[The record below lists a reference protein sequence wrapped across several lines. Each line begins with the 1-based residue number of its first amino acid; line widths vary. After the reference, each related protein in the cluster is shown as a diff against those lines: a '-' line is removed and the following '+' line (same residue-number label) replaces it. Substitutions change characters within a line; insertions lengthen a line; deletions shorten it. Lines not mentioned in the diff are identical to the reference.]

1 MKDAKVSV
9 VLPIY
14 NQELNLG
21 ISLPSVINQTWK
33 NIEIIAVNDGSTD
46 SSLNII
52 KKYQES
58 DPRFVVINKKNGG
71 LVDATIAGIEAA
83 TGDYICFVD
92 PDDVVGN
99 DFIKNFMIRIGDADF
114 ISMGFFENNGHNIFE
129 YHLRENRVYEKNEIQ
144 KFKKIFLFDKITPG
158 VNNSIF
164 ISRWNKLYKMNLV
177 KKILSELKTITSVSL
192 GEDTIFTFLVLNHC
206 DKFICF
212 AEPNC
217 YIYNTDSTTSMMK
230 NNQAINHIEKAKI
243 AYDRFSILLNKY
255 GESGDQAVALYYF
268 LISSLIARM
277 KTFTNDDLSEAYKLL
292 HKDNL
297 YKSGVKLVKQN
308 GLKNAIHK
316 LTWLCPN
323 QAIYCL
329 LYNNL
334 KNTVYPLL
342 KNAKSQLKEPVIFIK
357 DTVKKGVINAAQ
369 LSKHRSKR
377 RKAFKDIKKYLPTL
391 EKQIQPTIDKWKN
404 ITTDFNNSPIEKN
417 IFVFWW
423 DGFDKCP
430 HIVRECLNSIKH
442 NHAGYSIIEIDK
454 TNFRDYTDIHPA
466 ILDGF
471 ADGTISVQ
479 TFSDILR
486 FNLLKNNGGIWI
498 DSTIFFAKPFNL
510 LSGLENNSINS
521 LEFNSSKYFLEYKN
535 QKCTWSGYY
544 FASRKNS
551 VFVNVMNDI
560 FESYYLEYHKYP
572 IYFFIDA
579 ALMLCKINKIDN
591 DALSKTTK
599 TWADMD
605 FLGNHLNMEYSE
617 SGAYIASIVPQKL
630 CWFAKINTS
639 DENNYYRKIIKNGND

>member
-14 NQELNLG
+14 NQELNLD

-46 SSLNII
+46 SSLSII

-71 LVDATIAGIEAA
+71 LVDATIVGIEAA

-99 DFIKNFMIRIGDADF
+99 DFIYNFMIRIGDADF
-114 ISMGFFENNGHNIFE
+114 ISMGFFENNGHNILE
-129 YHLRENRVYEKNEIQ
+129 YRLRENRVFKKNEIQ
-144 KFKKIFLFDKITPG
+144 KFKKVFLFDKNSSGI
-158 VNNSIF
+158 NNSLF
-164 ISRWNKLYKMNLV
+164 ISRWNKLYKTTIV
-177 KKILSELKTITSVSL
+177 KSILSDLKTITSVSL

-206 DKFICF
+206 DKFVCF
-212 AEPNC
+212 SEPNC

-230 NNQAINHIEKAKI
+230 NTQAINHIKKAKM
-243 AYDRFSILLNKY
+243 AYDRFNILLNKY

-268 LISSLIARM
+268 LVSALISRM
-277 KTFTNDDLSEAYKLL
+277 KTFTNDDLSEAYKIL

-297 YKSGVKLVKQN
+297 YKSGVELVKQN

-329 LYNNL
+329 LYNYL
-334 KNTVYPLL
+334 KNTVNPLL
-342 KNAKSQLKEPVIFIK
+342 KNTKSQLKEPVIFIK
-357 DTVKKGVINAAQ
+357 DTVKKGLINAAQ

-377 RKAFKDIKKYLPTL
+377 RKAFKDIKEYLPTL
-391 EKQIQPTIDKWKN
+391 EKQIQPIIDKWKN

-430 HIVRECLNSIKH
+430 QIVRECLKSIKQ

-466 ILDGF
+466 LLDGF
-471 ADGTISVQ
+471 ANGTISIQ

-510 LSGLENNSINS
+510 LSGLESNSINS

-551 VFVNVMNDI
+551 VFVNAMNDI

-579 ALMLCKINKIDN
+579 ALMFCKINKIDN

-605 FLGNHLNMEYSE
+605 FLGNHLNMVYSE

-630 CWFAKINTS
+630 CWFAKINTG

>member
-1 MKDAKVSV
+1 MKAAKVSV

-14 NQELNLG
+14 NQELNLD

-99 DFIKNFMIRIGDADF
+99 DFIYNFMIRIGDADC
-114 ISMGFFENNGHNIFE
+114 ISMGFFENDGHNILE
-129 YHLRENRVYEKNEIQ
+129 YRLRENRVYKKNEIQ
-144 KFKKIFLFDKITPG
+144 KLKKIYLFDKITP
-158 VNNSIF
+158 VINNAIF
-164 ISRWNKLYKMNLV
+164 ISRWNKLYKTNLV
-177 KKILSELKTITSVSL
+177 KSILSDLKTITSVSL
-192 GEDTIFTFLVLNHC
+192 GEDTIFTFLMLNHC
-206 DKFICF
+206 DKLICF
-212 AEPNC
+212 SEPNS
-217 YIYNTDSTTSMMK
+217 YIYNTDSMTSMTK
-230 NNQAINHIEKAKI
+230 NTQAINRIEKAKM
-243 AYDRFSILLNKY
+243 AYDRFVILLNKY

-268 LISSLIARM
+268 LLVSSILRM
-277 KTFTNDDLSEAYKLL
+277 QTFTNDDLSEAYKILQ
-292 HKDNL
+292 KDNL
-297 YKSGVKLVKQN
+297 YKSGFNLVKQN
-308 GLKNAIHK
+308 RIKKILHK
-316 LTWLCPN
+316 LIWLCPN
-323 QAIYCL
+323 QAIYCRS
-329 LYNNL
+329 YNCLN
-334 KNTVYPLL
+334 NAVYPLL
-342 KNAKSQLKEPVIFIK
+342 KNTKSQIEEPVIFIK
-357 DTVKKGVINAAQ
+357 DTGNKGVINAVQ

-377 RKAFKDIKKYLPTL
+377 RNDFKDIKEYLPTL
-391 EKQIQPTIDKWKN
+391 EKQIQPIIDKWKN

-430 HIVRECLNSIKH
+430 QIVRECLKSIKQ

-454 TNFRDYTDIHPA
+454 TNFGDYTDIHPA
-466 ILDGF
+466 LLDGF
-471 ADGTISVQ
+471 ANGSISIQ

-498 DSTIFFAKPFNL
+498 DSTIFFSKPFDL
-510 LSGLENNSINS
+510 LAGLEKNSINS
-521 LEFNSSKYFLEYKN
+521 IEFNSSKYFLEYKN
-535 QKCTWSGYY
+535 QKCSWSGCY

-551 VFVNVMNDI
+551 VFVNAMNDI

-572 IYFFIDA
+572 IYFFSDA
-579 ALMLCKINKIDN
+579 ALMLCKINQIDN

-605 FLGNHLNMEYSE
+605 FLVNHLNMVYSE

-630 CWFAKINTS
+630 SWFAKINTD
-639 DENNYYRKIIKNGND
+639 DENNYYRKIIKKGND